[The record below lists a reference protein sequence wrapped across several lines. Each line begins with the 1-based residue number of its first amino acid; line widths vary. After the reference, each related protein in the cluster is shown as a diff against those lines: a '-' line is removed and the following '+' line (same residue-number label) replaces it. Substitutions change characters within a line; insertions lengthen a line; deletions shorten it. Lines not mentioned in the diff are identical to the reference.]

1 MAHAGQVGKAFTHGR
16 NSTEER
22 GRRARRILGWGGL
35 ALFTIL
41 FAWVVIN
48 QLKSTEEWGDRSK
61 DAIALVQ
68 QFKPDGKPDTLQD
81 LIKGYSLKA
90 KEKGGYVGEFTW
102 DAKQKNGPEYEVTL
116 LWRDGNDHRVAVWR
130 VDLEHSEVRP
140 QGDVASGL
148 PQRARDGTVG

>member
-1 MAHAGQVGKAFTHGR
+1 MAETAKKKEGALGA
-16 NSTEER
+16 
-22 GRRARRILGWGGL
+22 ILGWGGL
-35 ALFTIL
+35 ALFTLL

-48 QLKSTEEWGDRSK
+48 QLKSTEEWGDRGK
-61 DAIALVQ
+61 DAVALVQ
-68 QFKPDGKPDTLQD
+68 QFKPDGKPDTMQD

-130 VDLEHSEVRP
+130 VDLERTEIRP
-140 QGDVASGL
+140 QGDAASGL

>member
-1 MAHAGQVGKAFTHGR
+1 MAETAQKKEGAALGA
-16 NSTEER
+16 
-22 GRRARRILGWGGL
+22 ILGWGGL

-61 DAIALVQ
+61 DAVALVQ